1 MSALERKPGIIDM
14 EPSMTDKLELEH
26 QLSDGLGNEVGSE
39 ALAACCERH
48 NVRSAPFLTVADDE
62 TASLLARH
70 LAPRITGKTIVEIG
84 GGIGLLSLH
93 MAQVAKRVYC
103 IEANPVW
110 SFAFTELLLERKPKN
125 LSFLFGAADEF
136 IGCIKADVTVVCT
149 HSDVQG
155 MTLVGRQFSPNVIE
169 VYGELVEANPAAFDA
184 FARQAR
190 RST

>member
-1 MSALERKPGIIDM
+1 M
-14 EPSMTDKLELEH
+14 
-26 QLSDGLGNEVGSE
+26 
-39 ALAACCERH
+39 
-48 NVRSAPFLTVADDE
+48 RSAPFLTVADHE
-62 TASLLARH
+62 TASLLTQH
-70 LAPRITGKTIVEIG
+70 LAPRIAGRTILEIG

-110 SFAFTELLLERKPKN
+110 SFAFTELFLERKPKN

-136 IGCIKADVTVVCT
+136 IGCIKADVTIVCT

-169 VYGELVEANPAAFDA
+169 VYGESS
-184 FARQAR
+184 RQTPR
-190 RST
+190 RLMLSLGKLGVLPRASRSSA